1 MSSTVML
8 VVVVIV
14 VVVVVIMIMIVI
26 VAIVAIVVVIMVMA
40 VAIVAAAVAR
50 WRRRLAE
57 GAVLALHGDA
67 GEEVEGT
74 ERVSTR
80 RLLRDV
86 AGQSELLHKGLAFSE
101 GPCGHWRW
109 SA

>member
-1 MSSTVML
+1 MPSTVM
-8 VVVVIV
+8 VVVIV
-14 VVVVVIMIMIVI
+14 VVVIMVVIIV
-26 VAIVAIVVVIMVMA
+26 VAMGAIVVVIVVMA
-40 VAIVAAAVAR
+40 VAIVAAAVAW

-67 GEEVEGT
+67 GEQVEST